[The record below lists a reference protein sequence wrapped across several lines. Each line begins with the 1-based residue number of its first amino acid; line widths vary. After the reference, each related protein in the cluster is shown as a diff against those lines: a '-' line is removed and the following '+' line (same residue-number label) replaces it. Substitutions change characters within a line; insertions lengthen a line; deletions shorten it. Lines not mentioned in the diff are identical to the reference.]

1 MAIQRH
7 LARAPITEAV
17 IDLRAE
23 LAPDF
28 DPASFHELTRQA
40 SADYPIVEPA
50 HLFSGQIEISGR
62 GISQRTDDR
71 GLHGLI
77 CRSADQ
83 KQIAQ
88 FRRDGFTFNRLK
100 PYTSWDQ
107 VFREA
112 WRLWGKYRQIAAP
125 RHISRIAVRYI
136 NHIAIP
142 AECDFGRYLTD
153 APALPPAMPASMQS
167 YFKRVVGQD
176 PATKHCAIV
185 VHALEAGPERATWV
199 LLMDIDVFSVST
211 GEGLDANLEG
221 TFQELHEQKNRIF
234 FSALTEEAVGMFA

>member
-17 IDLRAE
+17 IDLRAD
-23 LAPDF
+23 LAPGF
-28 DPASFHELTRQA
+28 DLASFDELTRQV
-40 SADYPIVEPA
+40 SDDYPIVEPA
-50 HLFSGQIEISGR
+50 HLFSGQIEISRG

-71 GLHGLI
+71 GLQGLV

-83 KQIAQ
+83 TQIAQ

-125 RHISRIAVRYI
+125 RHIPRIAVRYI
-136 NHIAIP
+136 NHITIP
-142 AECDFGRYLTD
+142 GECDFGRYLTD
-153 APALPPAMPASMQS
+153 PPVLPPAMPTSMHS

-176 PATKHCAIV
+176 PSTKHCAIV
-185 VHALEAGPERATWV
+185 VHALEAGPERSTWV
-199 LLMDIDVFSVST
+199 LLMDIDVFAVSN
-211 GEGLDANLEG
+211 GEGVDTDLEH
-221 TFQELHEQKNRIF
+221 TFQQLHEEKNRIF
-234 FSALTEEAVGMFA
+234 FSALTEDTVGMFE